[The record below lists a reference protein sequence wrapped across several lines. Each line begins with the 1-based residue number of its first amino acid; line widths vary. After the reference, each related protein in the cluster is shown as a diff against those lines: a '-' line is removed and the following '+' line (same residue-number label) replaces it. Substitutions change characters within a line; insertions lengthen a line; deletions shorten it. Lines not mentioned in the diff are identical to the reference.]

1 MNTANNNTNLNTA
14 NAAQPQTDAVNHN
27 VTPNMSNGQAPSIAV
42 SKFKGMGSAFE
53 PKANSRTSGLN
64 TGSDFNTQTE
74 IEKDMSPDEK
84 SISNKKK
91 VLTAVAI
98 TLMVIAGGTLYYTLK
113 ILPSKEVPTEPVSVP
128 QADQE
133 SPCTVVLTV
142 PSPEAPTATPT
153 LTTTP
158 PAATATPTI
167 TLTPPAATATP
178 TLTTTP
184 PAATATPTIT
194 LTPPAAT
201 ATPTLT
207 TAPTATT
214 KPVVTANPS
223 VTATKTPSATVQPS
237 ATTKPTTI
245 AVATQPPYT
254 TVLPTEP
261 GQPQSYIVDTSA
273 ACNESC
279 TVNSDCANISHIC
292 YNGSCRLDVNPED
305 TQCRTP
311 EGTTTVERVIEQ
323 PVAGPAEWLNYL
335 KIGISIIGAG
345 LLLLLFL

>member
-14 NAAQPQTDAVNHN
+14 NSAQPQTDAVNHN
-27 VTPNMSNGQAPSIAV
+27 VTPNVNNGQAPSIAV

-53 PKANSRTSGLN
+53 PKGSSRTSGLN
-64 TGSDFNTQTE
+64 TGSDFNTQPE
-74 IEKDMSPDEK
+74 IEKDLSADDK
-84 SISNKKK
+84 SISSKRKI
-91 VLTAVAI
+91 LIATAI

-167 TLTPPAATATP
+167 TTTPPAATATP
-178 TLTTTP
+178 TLTV
-184 PAATATPTIT
+184 
-194 LTPPAAT
+194 TPPAAT

-237 ATTKPTTI
+237 ATTRPTTI

-254 TVLPTEP
+254 TVLPTKP